1 MRIYAGIDEAGYGPM
16 FGPLVIGCSVFA
28 LNDETDAEPTPNLW
42 KRLNGA
48 VCRAARDRKRRIAID
63 DSKKLYTPAAGLK
76 HLERCVLAVL
86 RWSQQPAQTL
96 EQLLAT
102 VGADNE
108 STLPDLLWYGDGVEP
123 TPLPSCH
130 EDGVIA
136 IAAAQLRRDGERTAV
151 KPVSLRTSVVYE
163 DRFNRLVKAT
173 GSKPRCAWTFIS
185 QHLAAILRDHGRCK
199 PHVVVDR
206 QGGRQHYRPWLQ
218 TSFPEMQLRVLGEST
233 VLSQYELTDGPRS
246 LVVSF
251 QVEADGTHLPVAL
264 ASMTAK
270 YVRELLMARFNRF
283 WMRRIPDLKPTA
295 GYVQDGRRFL
305 KQIEAAAEQLGV
317 SREQLVRAR

>member
-1 MRIYAGIDEAGYGPM
+1 MRVYAGIDEAGYGPM

-28 LNDETDAEPTPNLW
+28 LDDDAEPTPNLW
-42 KRLNGA
+42 RLLNAA
-48 VCRAARDRKRRIAID
+48 VCRGARDKKKRIAID
-63 DSKKLYTPAAGLK
+63 DSKKLFTRSAGLK

-86 RWSQQPAQTL
+86 RWSDRPVDTL

-102 VGADNE
+102 VGADDD
-108 STLPDLLWYGDGVEP
+108 SCLPDLLWYGDGAES
-123 TPLPSCH
+123 TALPACH
-130 EDGVIA
+130 EEGTIA
-136 IAAAQLRRDGERTAV
+136 IAAAQLRRAGQRAAV
-151 KPVSLRTSVVYE
+151 APLGLRTSVVYE

-173 GSKPRCAWTFIS
+173 GSKPRCAWAFIS
-185 QHLAAILRDHGRCK
+185 QHLAAILQDHGEHR

-206 QGGRQHYRPWLQ
+206 QGGRQHYRRWLQ
-218 TSFPEMQLRVLGEST
+218 TSFPEAQLRVMDESS
-233 VLSQYELTDGPRS
+233 VLSRYELTDDPRS

-251 QVEADGTHLPVAL
+251 QVQADGAHLPAAL

-283 WMRRIPDLKPTA
+283 WMRQIPDLKPTA

-305 KQIEAAAEQLGV
+305 KQIEAVADRLGV
-317 SREQLVRAR
+317 RRDQLIRAR